1 MISEKIPYRLFLD
14 LPIDNIKLNDYKLCA
29 SDYFNGIGPFG
40 SPFAFLSYG
49 ITYSEMV
56 YFSKF
61 SIEFL
66 NFIFDFLIKT
76 EKPATRDKVIEFLK
90 EAQLT
95 RYEIKD
101 RLEDLLND
109 R

>member
-49 ITYSEMV
+49 ITYPEMV

-61 SIEFL
+61 S
-66 NFIFDFLIKT
+66 
-76 EKPATRDKVIEFLK
+76 IEFLK